1 VGNYI
6 RVDLK
11 VIEVHAPMV
20 ARATGTSEDLV
31 LAGLVRLWHRCWSTK
46 TDTVGHRELA
56 GAFGPEH
63 VEALC
68 GALVGQFLD
77 VVEGASHTYRVKGAG
92 EYIRIKDARAEG
104 ARITNARKRSK
115 SVRERVG
122 SVEGAHAGE
131 SLPSA
136 LIPNT
141 EHRAPNV
148 TTTTKEPTEQEASGA
163 IGFWRFFMEIRQ
175 AETGRIP
182 EAPPHPS
189 KLGRWYSDAMME
201 LGGSDSALREAIRG
215 YGSDKYWREA
225 GYPFAGF
232 AKQWRK
238 YAALDA
244 VPKA

>member
-1 VGNYI
+1 VAYITMQLDELNVIPEVAMASGVDPGRVAFGLLKLKAWCFRADKDVVTETHLSGFFGAPIAPALEAFGFLEKSETGWRVVGASK
-6 RVDLK
+6 L
-11 VIEVHAPMV
+11 IEVKKAQREGGKRGRAKSSSTIGTTLGSTSRSTSGSTSAPT
-20 ARATGTSEDLV
+20 TGSEQ
-31 LAGLVRLWHRCWSTK
+31 
-46 TDTVGHRELA
+46 
-56 GAFGPEH
+56 
-63 VEALC
+63 AL
-68 GALVGQFLD
+68 
-77 VVEGASHTYRVKGAG
+77 S
-92 EYIRIKDARAEG
+92 
-104 ARITNARKRSK
+104 
-115 SVRERVG
+115 
-122 SVEGAHAGE
+122 
-131 SLPSA
+131 
-136 LIPNT
+136 PNT
-141 EHRAPNV
+141 NNLTPNI